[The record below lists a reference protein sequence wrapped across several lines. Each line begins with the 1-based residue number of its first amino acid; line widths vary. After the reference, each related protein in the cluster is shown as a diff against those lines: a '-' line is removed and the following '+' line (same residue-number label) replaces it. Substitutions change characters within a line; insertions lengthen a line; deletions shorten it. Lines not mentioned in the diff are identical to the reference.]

1 MGPNSAAVFRRS
13 SRVRVRIPVTIE
25 GELPDGTP
33 FTEETYVVSVS
44 KFGAKLETNFPL
56 EPGAEIRLRSKAR
69 PDEAFFQVVWLIRN
83 DMGSPC
89 QAGIQYVR
97 VSNFLGIAFPE

>member
-1 MGPNSAAVFRRS
+1 MSPNSAAVFRRS

-44 KFGAKLETNFPL
+44 KFGAKLETNYSL
-56 EPGAEIRLRSKAR
+56 EPRSEIRLRSKAR
-69 PDEAFFQVVWLIRN
+69 PDEALFQVVWLSRN
-83 DMGSPC
+83 DTGRPC

-97 VSNFLGIAFPE
+97 VSNFLGIVFPD